1 MYVKYLYILYAL
13 LYHTE
18 RSAFFRGDLCH
29 FCEKMINMK
38 VHQEKKRAK
47 FRVSFIFLFIIA
59 SFVSC
64 FVFYMKGDFDV
75 KEALKNQSE
84 GDRAV
89 MSVIND
95 LAKGE
100 EEPAQPKIINPVQY
114 SDKENASYYNDILL
128 VGGTQLAGLVDY
140 RIIPS
145 ENIVADDSLSLAN
158 IDSQDIIDKSEGK
171 KGVYI
176 MIGMND
182 LDAVNEENSFENM
195 GALIDSLREKNDSI
209 KIYLV
214 SLMPIT
220 ARTENGTI
228 TNFKVDSYNAACLA
242 FANTK
247 EVYYLD
253 MNTEFV
259 GNDGK
264 LPESDSEGGYRL
276 TKQAYERMGSYIL
289 THIGE

>member
-1 MYVKYLYILYAL
+1 
-13 LYHTE
+13 
-18 RSAFFRGDLCH
+18 
-29 FCEKMINMK
+29 MINMK
-38 VHQEKKRAK
+38 VHQEKKKAK

-75 KEALKNQSE
+75 KEALKNESE
-84 GDRAV
+84 SDRAV
-89 MSVIND
+89 MSVINNI
-95 LAKGE
+95 AKGE
-100 EEPAQPKIINPVQY
+100 EKPAEPKIINPVQY
-114 SDKENASYYNDILL
+114 SEKENASYYDDILF
-128 VGGTQLAGLVDY
+128 VGGAQISGLVDY
-140 RIIPS
+140 RIISS
-145 ENIVADDSLSLAN
+145 ENVIADDSLSLAN
-158 IDSQDIIDKSEGK
+158 INSQDIIAKSEGK

-195 GALIDSLREKNDSI
+195 GALIDGLREKNDGL

-214 SLMPIT
+214 SLLPIT
-220 ARTENGTI
+220 ARSETGTV

-264 LPESDSEGGYRL
+264 LPESDCEGGTRL

-289 THIGE
+289 THIGA

>member
-1 MYVKYLYILYAL
+1 
-13 LYHTE
+13 
-18 RSAFFRGDLCH
+18 
-29 FCEKMINMK
+29 MK
-38 VHQEKKRAK
+38 VHQEKKKAK

-59 SFVSC
+59 SFAAC

-75 KEALKNQSE
+75 KEALKNESE
-84 GDRAV
+84 SDRAV
-89 MSVIND
+89 MSVINNI
-95 LAKGE
+95 AKGE
-100 EEPAQPKIINPVQY
+100 EKTAEPKIINPVQY
-114 SDKENASYYNDILL
+114 SEKENASYYDDILL
-128 VGGTQLAGLVDY
+128 VGGTQLSGLVDY

-145 ENIVADDSLSLAN
+145 ENVIADDSLSLAN
-158 IDSQDIIDKSEGK
+158 INSKDIIAKSEGK

-176 MIGMND
+176 MIGMHD

-195 GALIDSLREKNDSI
+195 GALIDGLREKNDSV

-214 SLMPIT
+214 SLLPIT
-220 ARTENGTI
+220 ARSETGTV

-253 MNTEFV
+253 VNTEFV

-264 LPESDSEGGYRL
+264 LPESDCEGGTRL
-276 TKQAYERMGSYIL
+276 TKQSYERMGSYIL
-289 THIGE
+289 THIGA